1 MNPDWTDEWYERTRV
16 DAGVHRGRPHRGH
29 AARRRDVHGAF
40 TEHQVLVCGSAAMVR
55 ATLDRLRDTGTPTE
69 NIQFDPVLS
78 LADQ

>member
-16 DAGVHRGRPHRGH
+16 DVGFTEDDLIEGTLP
-29 AARRRDVHGAF
+29 DVVTSYGAF

-69 NIQFDPVLS
+69 NIQFDPY
-78 LADQ
+78 